1 MSSTTADAVSGAEAP
16 APAPAPVAPPRP
28 VAHPPLTGSQLVLG
42 TIALSLATFMNVL
55 DSSIANVSIPAISG
69 DMGVSPSQGTWV
81 ITSFAVANAISVPLT
96 GWLTQRFGQ
105 VRLFTMSV
113 LLFVIASWLCG
124 LAPNMTML
132 IAFRALQGFVAGP
145 MIPLSQ
151 TLLLASYP
159 RALAGLAMALWA
171 MTTLLAPV
179 MGPLLG
185 GWITDNMNWPW
196 IFYINIP
203 VGIVAAL
210 ASWAIYRKRE
220 STTHKLPIDTVGL
233 ALLVVWVGA
242 MQMVLDLGKEYDWFH
257 SGLIIGLALTALI
270 GFAFFLA
277 WELTDEHPVVDLRL
291 FTKRNFWAGTLTV
304 SIGYGLFFGNVV
316 LLPLWL
322 QQYMGY
328 TATDAG
334 MVLAPVGLMAMIL
347 SPYVGKT
354 VGKVDAR
361 RYVTFAFLVLALV
374 LWMRSNF
381 NTQADFTTILIP
393 TVIQGVAMAFFFIPL
408 MTITMS
414 GITPDRMPAASGLTN
429 FARITAGAMGT
440 SISTTLWE
448 SRAALHHSQLAEAV
462 NLASPATQA
471 TLSGLAAAGL
481 TPEQALAQINRLVDQ
496 QAFMLAV
503 ADIFY
508 LSAGLFLLLIPFVW
522 ITRPQA
528 AGGGAAAAEAAAAA
542 H

>member
-1 MSSTTADAVSGAEAP
+1 
-16 APAPAPVAPPRP
+16 
-28 VAHPPLTGSQLVLG
+28 
-42 TIALSLATFMNVL
+42 
-55 DSSIANVSIPAISG
+55 
-69 DMGVSPSQGTWV
+69 
-81 ITSFAVANAISVPLT
+81 
-96 GWLTQRFGQ
+96 
-105 VRLFTMSV
+105 
-113 LLFVIASWLCG
+113 
-124 LAPNMTML
+124 
-132 IAFRALQGFVAGP
+132 
-145 MIPLSQ
+145 
-151 TLLLASYP
+151 
-159 RALAGLAMALWA
+159 
-171 MTTLLAPV
+171 
-179 MGPLLG
+179 
-185 GWITDNMNWPW
+185 
-196 IFYINIP
+196 
-203 VGIVAAL
+203 
-210 ASWAIYRKRE
+210 
-220 STTHKLPIDTVGL
+220 
-233 ALLVVWVGA
+233 
-242 MQMVLDLGKEYDWFH
+242 
-257 SGLIIGLALTALI
+257 
-270 GFAFFLA
+270 
-277 WELTDEHPVVDLRL
+277 VVDLRL

-471 TLSGLAAAGL
+471 TLSGLATAGL